1 MERHV
6 CAFDSLAYPSNLNRR
21 KTHLPDHTHHK
32 HIQQVLQY
40 HRFLNLQRHTIKR
53 LQFLL
58 PLFLG
63 YTAGRNDA
71 RVQRSANEGGFGDE
85 RGFVFLVC
93 QTASACVTTTGGRNK
108 GAPLE
113 RPSREMCE
121 DAGSSSISSPGSLFC
136 RRTDAMVPVI

>member
-6 CAFDSLAYPSNLNRR
+6 YAFDALTYPSTQNRR

-58 PLFLG
+58 SLFLG
-63 YTAGRNDA
+63 CTAGGNDA
-71 RVQRSANEGGFGDE
+71 RVQWGANEGGFGDE
-85 RGFVFLVC
+85 GGFVFLVC
-93 QTASACVTTTGGRNK
+93 QTASACATTTGGWNK
-108 GAPLE
+108 SAPLE
-113 RPSREMCE
+113 CPSRKMR
-121 DAGSSSISSPGSLFC
+121 DDLGSSSISSLGSLF
-136 RRTDAMVPVI
+136 